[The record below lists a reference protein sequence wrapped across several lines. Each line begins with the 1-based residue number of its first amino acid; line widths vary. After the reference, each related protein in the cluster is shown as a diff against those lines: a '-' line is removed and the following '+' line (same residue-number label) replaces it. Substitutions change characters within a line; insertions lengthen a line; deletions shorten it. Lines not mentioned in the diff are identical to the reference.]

1 MNIESL
7 SIEYEGEIK
16 QFEFK
21 SNNLIYS
28 EKNSVGKSTL
38 LRLIFFS
45 LGYAVP
51 GTKKLKFKK
60 CITRLKFQRDNYK
73 IVIHRSNDIVKV
85 IINDGVSEIFS
96 IPSQE
101 YQLLSL
107 IWGTENICI
116 LKNILGAIYFDQE
129 KGWTLLNRGKVI
141 GNIPFNVEEL
151 VRGLAEKDV
160 SSLIAEK
167 KVTQIELNKYLH
179 LERTLEYKNQ
189 LTSGKNILLYP
200 DHHSEL
206 QARLDELKLEES
218 DIQKEIKSMNDAKKD
233 NYNFLKYI
241 ENMKITIRDPD
252 TSKRIPVSK
261 ETIEYFDENQ
271 EYLKTRLKIEKIK
284 LAQLKEKI
292 DILEQQIAEGHSLF
306 NLKTEIER
314 FDAQVAKFSF
324 DYKGIQN
331 IIVELKNRVK
341 EIDEKIKVATYSNN
355 EIIVNMESNIKRYL
369 KRLGAEEFLE
379 ENGKD
384 LFTTDLK
391 SLSGAVLHKMVFAY
405 KMSYIKELEKILNY
419 KLPIVLDSPS
429 GRELDPINIEET
441 FKILSEDFNSNQ
453 LIIASIFEYRNN
465 SENLNVI
472 KIKKRLLEDSKLT
485 IETVNENDSI

>member
-1 MNIESL
+1 MKIEYL
-7 SIEYEGEIK
+7 SVEYEGEIK

-45 LGYAVP
+45 FGYAVP
-51 GTKKLKFKK
+51 GTKKLKFNK
-60 CITRLKFQRDNYK
+60 CNTRLKLQRGNDK

-85 IINDGVSEIFS
+85 IINNGASEVFS

-101 YQLLSL
+101 YQVLSL
-107 IWGTENICI
+107 LWGTENISI

-160 SSLIAEK
+160 SSLSAEK
-167 KVTQIELNKYLH
+167 KVIQIELNKYLH
-179 LERTLEYKNQ
+179 LEKTLEYKNQ
-189 LTSGKNILLYP
+189 LAAGKNILLYP
-200 DHHSEL
+200 DHQSEL
-206 QARLDELKLEES
+206 QAKLDELKLEES
-218 DIQKEIKSMNDAKKD
+218 NIQREINSINDAKKD
-233 NYNFLKYI
+233 NFNFLRYI
-241 ENMKITIRDPD
+241 ENMKITIRDPE
-252 TSKRIPVSK
+252 TSKRIPVST

-271 EYLKTRLKIEKIK
+271 EYLKTRLKLEKIK

-292 DILEQQIAEGHSLF
+292 DILEQQLAEDHSLF

-331 IIVELKNRVK
+331 IIEELKNKVK
-341 EIDEKIKVATYSNN
+341 KIDEKIKVATFSNN
-355 EIIVNMESNIKRYL
+355 EIIVSMESNIKRYL

-379 ENGKD
+379 KNGKD

-405 KMSYIKELEKILNY
+405 KMSYIKELEKYLNY

-453 LIIASIFEYRNN
+453 LIIASIFEYRKDL
-465 SENLNVI
+465 ENLNVI
-472 KIKKRLLEDSKLT
+472 KINRRLLENSNLS
-485 IETVNENDSI
+485 IEIVNDNGSI